1 MTLLELFQQHTMLY
15 LLVVGILGLLIGS
28 FLNVVVHR
36 LPLMLKQ
43 QWKAECQ
50 AFLASETAADAAE
63 VPDSGDSARA
73 PFNLVTPRSCCPHC
87 GHQITA
93 LDNIPV
99 LSYLAL
105 RGRCREC
112 GTAISLRY
120 PIVELIS
127 ALLAVLVAWH
137 FGVSWQALGAILLS
151 WALLCLT
158 LIDYDTQYLPDN
170 ITLPFLWL
178 GLLFNLNGVFVPL
191 SSAVIGAVA
200 GYLFLW
206 TIYQAYRILTG
217 KEGMGYGDFKLLAM
231 LGAWLGWQALP
242 AIVILSSL
250 VGSIIGIGLIVFRQH
265 QRSKPIPFGPY
276 LAVAGW
282 LALLWGDAINAAY
295 LNWLAQ
301 G

>member
-1 MTLLELFQQHTMLY
+1 MPLLEIFQQNTLLY
-15 LLVVGILGLLIGS
+15 LLLTGILGLLVGS
-28 FLNVVVHR
+28 FLNVVVYR
-36 LPLMLKQ
+36 LPVMLKR
-43 QWKAECQ
+43 QWKAECA
-50 AFLASETAADAAE
+50 AFLAAETSAKPAGEHEAGE
-63 VPDSGDSARA
+63 NSGA
-73 PFNLVTPRSCCPHC
+73 PFNLLVPRSRCPHC
-87 GHQITA
+87 GHLISA
-93 LDNIPV
+93 LENIPV

-120 PIVELIS
+120 PVVEIVS
-127 ALLAVLVAWH
+127 ALLAVVAAWH
-137 FGVSWQALGAILLS
+137 FGVGWQALGAILLS

-200 GYLFLW
+200 GYLVLW
-206 TIYQAYRILTG
+206 IIYQIFRLLTG

-242 AIVILSSL
+242 AIIILSSL
-250 VGSIIGIGLIVFRQH
+250 VGSVVGIGLIVLRRQ
-265 QRSKPIPFGPY
+265 QRSQPIPFGPY
-276 LAVAGW
+276 LAIAGW
-282 LALLWGDAINAAY
+282 LALLWGAAINTAY
-295 LNWLAQ
+295 LHWLAA